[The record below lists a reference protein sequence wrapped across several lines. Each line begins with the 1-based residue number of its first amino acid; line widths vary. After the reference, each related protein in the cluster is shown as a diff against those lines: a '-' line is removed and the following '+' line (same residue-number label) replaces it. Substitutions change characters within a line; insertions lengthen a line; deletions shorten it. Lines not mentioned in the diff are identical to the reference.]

1 MTRFVNLMASDIWSE
16 ADITNRTEALIAS
29 EFSPTAVAI
38 LTRKATGAALGQYQL
53 SAEDAAEI
61 ARYAEVSER
70 ARQLGKQAMED
81 MALLRE
87 VLDVEKAMRRLGQP
101 LAGAEAADQAAIDA
115 DLAERSAA
123 QAVVD
128 AASPAALAMIQLRN
142 PAPAVADVLEAA
154 K

>member
-1 MTRFVNLMASDIWSE
+1 MTSFVNLMASDVWSE
-16 ADITNRTEALIAS
+16 ADISNRTEALIAS

-38 LTRKATGAALGQYQL
+38 LNRKATGAALGQYQL

-70 ARQLGKQAMED
+70 AREMGKQAMED

>member
-1 MTRFVNLMASDIWSE
+1 MTSFVNLMASDVWSE

-38 LTRKATGAALGQYQL
+38 LNRKATGAALGQYQL

-70 ARQLGKQAMED
+70 AREMGKQAMED

-101 LAGAEAADQAAIDA
+101 LADAEAADQAGIDA
-115 DLAERSAA
+115 DLAGRSAA

-128 AASPAALAMIQLRN
+128 AASPAALALIQLRN

>member
-1 MTRFVNLMASDIWSE
+1 MTSFVNLMASDIWSE

-70 ARQLGKQAMED
+70 AREMGKQAMED

-115 DLAERSAA
+115 DLAERSVA

-128 AASPAALAMIQLRN
+128 AASPAALALIQLRN

>member
-38 LTRKATGAALGQYQL
+38 LNRKATGAALGQYQL

-70 ARQLGKQAMED
+70 ALEMGKQAMED
-81 MALLRE
+81 MALLQE
-87 VLDVEKAMRRLGQP
+87 VLDVEKAMRRLEQP
-101 LAGAEAADQAAIDA
+101 LADAEAEDQAAIDG
-115 DLAERSAA
+115 DLAERSVA

-128 AASPAALAMIQLRN
+128 AASPAALALILLRN
-142 PAPAVADVLEAA
+142 PAPAVADVLETA

>member
-1 MTRFVNLMASDIWSE
+1 MTSFVNLMASDIWSE

-29 EFSPTAVAI
+29 EFSPVAVAI
-38 LTRKATGAALGQYQL
+38 LNRKATGAALGQYQL

-70 ARQLGKQAMED
+70 AQEMGKQAMED
-81 MALLRE
+81 MALLRV
-87 VLDVEKAMRRLGQP
+87 VLDVEKATRRLEQP
-101 LAGAEAADQAAIDA
+101 LADAEAADQAAIDA
-115 DLAERSAA
+115 DLAERSVA

-128 AASPAALAMIQLRN
+128 AASPAALALIQLRN
-142 PAPAVADVLEAA
+142 PAPAATKNLEAV

>member
-1 MTRFVNLMASDIWSE
+1 MTSFVNLMASDIWSE

-38 LTRKATGAALGQYQL
+38 LNRKATGAALGQYQL
-53 SAEDAAEI
+53 SAEEAAEI
-61 ARYAEVSER
+61 ARYTEVSER
-70 ARQLGKQAMED
+70 AREMGKQAMED
-81 MALLRE
+81 MALLRA
-87 VLDVEKAMRRLGQP
+87 VLDVEKAMRRLEQP
-101 LAGAEAADQAAIDA
+101 LADAEAADQAAIDA
-115 DLAERSAA
+115 DLAERSVA

-128 AASPAALAMIQLRN
+128 AASPAALTLIQLRN